1 MKKLAYLFISVL
13 MLLSVTEI
21 FSQTMTELVVPKYFG
36 SKSAAAA
43 NTGRTPIAICL
54 KFDGLTPSTAYDV
67 KFQLGLLTDAATS
80 YGAGNIWDG
89 TAFSG
94 SKVTNAFTTDATGSS
109 APVWFYFQP
118 TGNGTR
124 FDAGMQHN
132 VRIGLIAT
140 GGTMPAAPVFLGTKV
155 LTALDI
161 ASVERTAATTDDGC
175 FIKGTASYSTSG
187 KYVLL
192 FDNVEGTGDPLFVY
206 QIRTATATNA
216 TQADLPTSIND
227 VYLQAGTSM
236 IGDYPAV
243 IPIGA
248 NNPNGVRRI
257 EARNADNT
265 LFAFTPSATGIW
277 GATNTTTL
285 LRREVGVID
294 SVAAPVPVELVS
306 FNAAVNNNAVSLV
319 WQTATETNNQGFE
332 IERKADN
339 QSWEKIGFI
348 AGNGNSTEISNYSF
362 VDGNL
367 NGNGIYS
374 YRLKQI
380 DNDGSFEYS
389 QVVNVNVGTPAN
401 FELTQNYPNP
411 FNPSTTINFTLP
423 QTSKIKL
430 VVYNM
435 LGQSMATLFDGV
447 KEAGYHSVVF
457 NAAGLTSGIYFYQIQ
472 SDNFNSVR
480 KMILA
485 K

>member
-1 MKKLAYLFISVL
+1 MKKLIYLFVSVL
-13 MLLSVTEI
+13 ILLSVTEI
-21 FSQTMTELVVPKYFG
+21 MAQTMTELVVPQYFG
-36 SKSAAAA
+36 SKSGASA
-43 NTGRTPIAICL
+43 NTNRTPIAICL

-67 KFQLGLLTDAATS
+67 KFQIGLLTDAITS

-89 TAFSG
+89 TAYSG
-94 SKVTNAFTTDATGSS
+94 SKVTNAFTTDAAGSS
-109 APVWFYFQP
+109 VPVWFYFQP

-132 VRIGLIAT
+132 VRVGVITT
-140 GGTMPAAPVFLGTKV
+140 GGTMPGSPSFLGTKI

-175 FIKGTASYSTSG
+175 FIKGTAVVATSG

-192 FDNVEGTGDPLFVY
+192 FDNIEGTGDPLFSY

-216 TQADLPTSIND
+216 NQSDLPTEINE
-227 VYLQAGTSM
+227 VYLQAVPSV

-265 LFAFTPSATGIW
+265 LFGFSPSASGVW

-285 LRREVGVID
+285 TRRAVGVID
-294 SVAAPVPVELVS
+294 SVSAPVPVELVS
-306 FNAAVNNNAVSLV
+306 LAATSYNNSVSLT
-319 WQTATETNNQGFE
+319 WKTATETNNQGFE
-332 IERKADN
+332 IERKSNN
-339 QSWEKIGFI
+339 QLWEKVGFVS
-348 AGNGNSTEISNYSF
+348 GNGSSTEIRSYSF
-362 VDGNL
+362 IDGNL
-367 NGNGIYS
+367 SGLGVFS

-389 QVVNVNVGTPAN
+389 SVINVTVGTPAN
-401 FELTQNYPNP
+401 FELNQNYPNP

-423 QTSKIKL
+423 EASQIKL

-435 LGQSMATLFDGV
+435 LGQSVATLFDGA

-472 SDNFNSVR
+472 SDNFNSVK